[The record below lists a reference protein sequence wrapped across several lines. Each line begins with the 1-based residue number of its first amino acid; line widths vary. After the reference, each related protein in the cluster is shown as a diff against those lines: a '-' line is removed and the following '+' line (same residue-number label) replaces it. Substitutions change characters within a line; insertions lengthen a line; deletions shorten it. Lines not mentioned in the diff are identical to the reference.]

1 MSSHLSMREQPA
13 SPPRAALLLMALI
26 ATLSFMLAFP
36 GHASA
41 HEMSYVASHYCDGT
55 WDTRAEFGGSTE
67 LVLIALSNVKI
78 NEQLYQT
85 RWSLLGG
92 MTAST
97 TAPGEGFS
105 TATPSPGTVYW
116 RGTSSGGAGAGVLF
130 HRSGLSSIPGSW
142 DGWIQTY
149 KIEQRAGVPLP
160 GARWRPDGAAR
171 KMTEP
176 APSTRCIT
184 VKKVVTNVRDDRNA
198 FSGSAT
204 HPFGAWRFTGLR
216 ETAPGRSWG
225 PTFYSTF
232 TVSEDVSPGYILQ
245 GYLAIRGLD
254 ASCPADPPE
263 SRLKRLP
270 ITFVISAANPAMT
283 VCVYN
288 RRSAVA

>member
-1 MSSHLSMREQPA
+1 MARTSRTRGMA
-13 SPPRAALLLMALI
+13 SNL
-26 ATLSFMLAFP
+26 P
-36 GHASA
+36 GHRRGRMVRGRAGARARRSTRGDGGRMGRGGAPA
-41 HEMSYVASHYCDGT
+41 H
-55 WDTRAEFGGSTE
+55 
-67 LVLIALSNVKI
+67 
-78 NEQLYQT
+78 
-85 RWSLLGG
+85 
-92 MTAST
+92 
-97 TAPGEGFS
+97 P
-105 TATPSPGTVYW
+105 P
-116 RGTSSGGAGAGVLF
+116 GGAGAGVLF

-171 KMTEP
+171 KITEP

-204 HPFGAWRFTGLR
+204 HSSGAWRFTGLR

-232 TVSEDVSPGYILQ
+232 TVSEDVSPGYFLQ

-283 VCVYN
+283 VCVYS